1 GDTSWD
7 LQKQQQEDPDI
18 KTAMGWVVND
28 NRPANK
34 ELASGSYCLKSLWNQ
49 FDSLAIDDG
58 ILVRRWINND
68 TKEIVKQAIV
78 PSKCRR
84 DVLKC
89 AHNIKASGHLG
100 IRKTLAKIKRKFYW
114 SGIRN
119 DVQRL
124 EVAHEMVR
132 QNTCASIQRQ
142 KQIHDRNISYET
154 FFVGDQVYVYFP
166 VKKVGTSSKF
176 TSFWKGPYTVLRKM
190 SVVLYEINCGRKGKG
205 QVIHCDRIRK
215 SKSQA
220 LDRENDNVE
229 EHNEVKDDQMVES
242 DNIDDEHDVDL
253 NTDDSFD

>member
-34 ELASGSYCLKSLWNQ
+34 EIASGSYCLKSLWNQ

-58 ILVRRWINND
+58 ILL
-68 TKEIVKQAIV
+68 KE
-78 PSKCRR
+78 
-84 DVLKC
+84 
-89 AHNIKASGHLG
+89 
-100 IRKTLAKIKRKFYW
+100 
-114 SGIRN
+114 
-119 DVQRL
+119 RL

-132 QNTCASIQRQ
+132 QNTGASIQRQ

-154 FFVGDQVYVYFP
+154 FSVGDQVYVYFP

-176 TSFWKGPYTVLRKM
+176 TSFWKGPYTVLTKM

-229 EHNEVKDDQMVES
+229 VHNEVRNDQMVES